1 MDALL
6 LEPSRI
12 SKVASRLI
20 RYSLVNLGKF
30 GSFPASLL
38 LGLHFDITYEIYVDT
53 SAPAPSAILA
63 KHGARAETAAQ
74 TAGRI
79 MTDRGEGPSAFG
91 QAKGKKAA
99 KKGKEREAIAGGLYK
114 GNPGWRNLLR
124 PLKRSDVVDAVVG
137 EYAITKCR
145 RMY

>member
-1 MDALL
+1 
-6 LEPSRI
+6 
-12 SKVASRLI
+12 
-20 RYSLVNLGKF
+20 
-30 GSFPASLL
+30 
-38 LGLHFDITYEIYVDT
+38 
-53 SAPAPSAILA
+53 
-63 KHGARAETAAQ
+63 
-74 TAGRI
+74 